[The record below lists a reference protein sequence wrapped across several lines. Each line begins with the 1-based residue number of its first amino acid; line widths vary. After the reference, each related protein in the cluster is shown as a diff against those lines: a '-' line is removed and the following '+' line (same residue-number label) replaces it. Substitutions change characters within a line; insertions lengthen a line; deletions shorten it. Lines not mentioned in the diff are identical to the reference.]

1 MRPFRDR
8 QSAGEDLGALLVD
21 TGRYGDDTVVL
32 GLPRGG
38 VPVAAAVAEAL
49 GAELDIIV
57 VRKLGTPRNPE
68 LAMGA
73 IGSGGGL
80 VLDDGLIASLGVTA
94 EQVQDT
100 VVRERAE
107 LERREDLY
115 RSGRPTLELEGRT
128 VVLVDDGIATGS
140 SMQVAVEMVARRD
153 PASITVAVPVAPME
167 SLGQFT
173 ADHVVAV
180 ATPEPF
186 FAVGAWYVDFGQTSD
201 DEVRA
206 ILSED

>member
-8 QSAGEDLGALLVD
+8 QSAGEELGALLVR
-21 TGRYGDDTVVL
+21 TGRYGGDSVVL

-49 GAELDIIV
+49 DAELDIIV

-80 VLDDGLIASLGVTA
+80 VLDDGLIASLGVTP

-115 RSGRPTLELEGRT
+115 RSGRPTVELEGRT
-128 VVLVDDGIATGS
+128 VILVDDGIATGS

-153 PASITVAVPVAPME
+153 PASITVAVPVAPTA
-167 SLGQFT
+167 SLDQFT

-201 DEVRA
+201 GEVRA
-206 ILSED
+206 ILADA

>member
-1 MRPFRDR
+1 M
-8 QSAGEDLGALLVD
+8 GALLVR
-21 TGRYGDDTVVL
+21 TGRYGGDSVVL

-49 GAELDIIV
+49 DAELDIIV

-80 VLDDGLIASLGVTA
+80 VLDDGLIASLGVTP

-115 RSGRPTLELEGRT
+115 RSGRPTVELEGRT
-128 VVLVDDGIATGS
+128 VILVDDGIATGS

-153 PASITVAVPVAPME
+153 PASITVAVPVAPTT
-167 SLGQFT
+167 SLDQFT

-201 DEVRA
+201 GEVRA
-206 ILSED
+206 ILADA

>member
-1 MRPFRDR
+1 M
-8 QSAGEDLGALLVD
+8 GALLVR
-21 TGRYGDDTVVL
+21 TGRYGGDSVVL

-49 GAELDIIV
+49 DAELDIIV

-80 VLDDGLIASLGVTA
+80 VLDDGLIASLGVTP

-115 RSGRPTLELEGRT
+115 RSGRPTVELEGRT
-128 VVLVDDGIATGS
+128 VILVDDGIATGS

-153 PASITVAVPVAPME
+153 PASITVAVPVAPTA
-167 SLGQFT
+167 SLDQFT

-201 DEVRA
+201 GEVRA
-206 ILSED
+206 ILADA